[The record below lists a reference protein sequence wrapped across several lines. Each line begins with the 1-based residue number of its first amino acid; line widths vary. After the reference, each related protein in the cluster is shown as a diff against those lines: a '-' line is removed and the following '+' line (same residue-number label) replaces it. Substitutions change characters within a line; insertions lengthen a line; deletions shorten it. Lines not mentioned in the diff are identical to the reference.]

1 MNPVSLAF
9 AFVLGCAAILAALLG
24 NRARPAARDY
34 LRFAAVLYSAFALCE
49 GLASVLP
56 DAEVLVFADAVMLV
70 VCALAPIAMALALF
84 AAFEHRPSSIVAAIL
99 LVPGCL
105 AGIAAAASGTVV
117 LSLAPLAVSVLTMF
131 ALCAR
136 RWRSEKRA
144 AAHAFLACCCL
155 LCAAAATLSGG
166 VTGRTASVLFSSAA
180 LLGFALALARRSR
193 LAVAEQRDLRSIA
206 APIGGNR

>member
-1 MNPVSLAF
+1 VNPVSLAF
-9 AFVLGCAAILAALLG
+9 ALVLGCAAILAALLAS
-24 NRARPAARDY
+24 RARPAARDY
-34 LRFAAVLYSAFALCE
+34 LRFAAVLYSALALCE
-49 GLASVLP
+49 GLEAGLP
-56 DAEVLVFADAVMLV
+56 NAAILVFADAVMLV
-70 VCALAPIAMALALF
+70 VSALAPVAMVLALF
-84 AAFEHRPSSIVAAIL
+84 AAFEHRPSSAVAAIL

-117 LSLAPLAVSVLTMF
+117 LAFAPLAVSVLVMF

-136 RWRSEKRA
+136 RWRNEKRA

-166 VTGRTASVLFSSAA
+166 VTGRTASALFSSAA

-193 LAVAEQRDLRSIA
+193 VAVAERRDLRSVA
-206 APIGGNR
+206 APIGADR